1 MLLVDDFTGEEDNVE
16 KVYLL
21 FMKLKLRFLEG
32 RFDLRK
38 CRTND
43 KDLRELFRDSMVIVT
58 ALLKL
63 QMFRGSNGMKSVLFT
78 SLI

>member
-1 MLLVDDFTGEEDNVE
+1 MLLVDDFTGEEDIVE

-21 FMKLKLRFLEG
+21 SMKLKLRYLEG

-43 KDLRELFRDSMVIVT
+43 KDLRELFRDGMVIVT